1 MTIKDR
7 LSIKKPSAPKARIF
21 LHSMAA
27 NAATVFDRLAF
38 FAISVITAR
47 YLGLDHFGEYA
58 SALAFATFFSIFAD
72 PGIGGALVRA
82 ISREPELERA
92 HFAGALAAKLIFS
105 IGSYGALALALY
117 FTGFNR
123 NTVYLALIL
132 GIARVGNVFLAGFYA
147 LYDAKERFLLSSFFN
162 SSFSFSVLAG
172 TVFVVLLKGDYF
184 ALAWVRAG
192 IVLAYIAVVGA
203 LTLYYFRPMWKP
215 GRFPGFLKSA
225 IPFGMSSLFNNI
237 LQNAAVP
244 ILSLMHGTTP
254 AGIFT
259 TGYLFLSSL
268 FFIPSN
274 LNRVLLPY
282 LYRCPY
288 PEQKEKFQFAH
299 DLYAKLYALMSLY
312 IFIVLFFY
320 SREFILIVFGER
332 YAASID
338 VLRVSAFGVPF
349 VFTVA
354 GALIQALDLQR
365 SLARIQ
371 AAGAAFNIIACVAL
385 IRLYGAE
392 GAAAAVAATC
402 MLLFFLMYY
411 FLYRRHY
418 VRLYSTFFVYVK
430 LALITLALYAL
441 YTTLLSSIFFIYS
454 FMIVSALYA
463 GVSILLLITKDDIR
477 VLQETVGFKIQ
488 DWKIKRL
495 PPG

>member
-1 MTIKDR
+1 M
-7 LSIKKPSAPKARIF
+7 
-21 LHSMAA
+21 
-27 NAATVFDRLAF
+27 
-38 FAISVITAR
+38 
-47 YLGLDHFGEYA
+47 
-58 SALAFATFFSIFAD
+58 
-72 PGIGGALVRA
+72 
-82 ISREPELERA
+82 
-92 HFAGALAAKLIFS
+92 
-105 IGSYGALALALY
+105 
-117 FTGFNR
+117 
-123 NTVYLALIL
+123 
-132 GIARVGNVFLAGFYA
+132 
-147 LYDAKERFLLSSFFN
+147 
-162 SSFSFSVLAG
+162 VLAG
-172 TVFVVLLKGDYF
+172 TVFVVLLKRDYF

-192 IVLAYIAVVGA
+192 IVLAYIAAVGA

-225 IPFGMSSLFNNI
+225 IPFGLSSLFNNI
-237 LQNAAVP
+237 GQNAAVP

-365 SLARIQ
+365 ALARLQ
-371 AAGAAFNIIACVAL
+371 GMAAAFNIVACVVF

-392 GAAAAVAATC
+392 GAAAAVVLSSA
-402 MLLFFLMYY
+402 LLFFSMYF
-411 FLYRRHY
+411 FLYWRHS
-418 VRLYSTFFVYVK
+418 VRLYRTFFVYVK
-430 LALITLALYAL
+430 LVIITLALYAL
-441 YTTLLSSIFFIYS
+441 HVHLLSTLFFVYS
-454 FMIVSALYA
+454 FLVISALYA
-463 GVSILLLITKDDIR
+463 AAAALLLVTSDDIR
-477 VLQETVGFKIQ
+477 VIRETVGVKWIR
-488 DWKIKRL
+488 D
-495 PPG
+495 

>member
-27 NAATVFDRLAF
+27 NAATVFDKLVF
-38 FAISVITAR
+38 FALSVITAR
-47 YLGLDHFGEYA
+47 YLGLEQFGEYA

-82 ISREPELERA
+82 VSLEPKSERA
-92 HFAGALAAKLIFS
+92 HFASALAAKLFFS
-105 IGSYGALALALY
+105 VGAYGALALALY
-117 FTGFNR
+117 FTGFNP

-172 TVFVVLLKGDYF
+172 TVFVVLLKRDYF

-192 IVLAYIAVVGA
+192 IVLAYIAAVGA

-225 IPFGMSSLFNNI
+225 IPFGLSSLFNNI
-237 LQNAAVP
+237 GQNAAVP

-365 SLARIQ
+365 ALARLQ
-371 AAGAAFNIIACVAL
+371 GMAAAFNIVACVVF

-392 GAAAAVAATC
+392 GAAAAVVLSSA
-402 MLLFFLMYY
+402 LLFFSMYF
-411 FLYRRHY
+411 FLYWRHSM
-418 VRLYSTFFVYVK
+418 RLYRTFFVYVK
-430 LALITLALYAL
+430 LILIVLALYAL
-441 YTTLLSSIFFIYS
+441 YATVFSALFFVYS
-454 FMIVSALYA
+454 FLVISALYA
-463 GVSILLLITKDDIR
+463 AAAALLLVTSDDIR
-477 VLQETVGFKIQ
+477 VIRETVGVKWIR
-488 DWKIKRL
+488 D
-495 PPG
+495 